1 MPGDIYPLHVIT
13 WACVTGNSVTVTH
26 VVGIKITITQVVF
39 LINVLALSTLCK
51 DAFLL

>member
-1 MPGDIYPLHVIT
+1 MPGDIYPLQVIT